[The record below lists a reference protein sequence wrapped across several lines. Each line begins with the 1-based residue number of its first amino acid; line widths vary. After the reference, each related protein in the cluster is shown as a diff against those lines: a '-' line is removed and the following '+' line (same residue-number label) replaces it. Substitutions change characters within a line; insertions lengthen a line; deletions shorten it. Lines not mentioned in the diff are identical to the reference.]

1 MKANCEKFCNV
12 SNCFGCEKFEKEYDR
27 WLEQVARATCLLC
40 GSTLSKEATL
50 QSKAVCERCLAEE
63 INYPF

>member
-1 MKANCEKFCNV
+1 MKALCERFCNIKV
-12 SNCFGCEKFEKEYDR
+12 CFQCRIFQEEYDR
-27 WLEQVARATCLLC
+27 WLDKVARATCLLC

-50 QSKAVCERCLAEE
+50 QGKAVCELCLAEE